1 MITGVTAKRLAKSQ
15 RMAKISVINCC
26 VDNALKSCESM
37 HPRYAKN
44 VARSGKNVF
53 NPTLP
58 HPWKEMATNG
68 IDSNVFPTECEVE
81 LFEIKKELFKKK
93 RHGKS

>member
-1 MITGVTAKRLAKSQ
+1 MC
-15 RMAKISVINCC
+15 SVDCPPPSKG
-26 VDNALKSCESM
+26 LGGW
-37 HPRYAKN
+37 AKN

-81 LFEIKKELFKKK
+81 LFEIKKELFKKNDMEK
-93 RHGKS
+93 VELLFV